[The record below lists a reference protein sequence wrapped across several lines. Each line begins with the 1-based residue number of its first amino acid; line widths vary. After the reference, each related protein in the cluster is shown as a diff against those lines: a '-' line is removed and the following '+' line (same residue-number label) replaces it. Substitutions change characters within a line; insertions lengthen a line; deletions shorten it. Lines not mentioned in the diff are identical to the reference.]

1 MILIR
6 NLVLI
11 SVCCRL
17 LPAQTVST
25 SQFNIQRTAATTNE
39 TTLTQSNVSNL
50 HLQGSFAVDGA
61 VYAQPLIIDGVNIG
75 GATRVLIV
83 ATVWDGNATADGGS
97 LYAFDADKP
106 GTSPIWHVNLVTPP
120 TTGDGCLATPVVD
133 TGNAIVYAVCQ
144 DAAYRMWLYALNLAD
159 GSTYQAANQITCTY
173 SGVTMMDHVEGVRT
187 GLLLYGGQIYFGA
200 SAVLT
205 GDEVTDG
212 SRGWVFEY
220 NAATLAQTNCMTVV
234 PHLVSGIGGAGIWQA
249 GVGFAVDSG
258 GSIRFGT
265 GNGVWNGPV
274 GDYGESIMKLSANL
288 SVLDYFTPADWAT
301 LNSGDTDQDAGGIMV
316 AGSHLFQWGKSGI
329 LWVDPAGGLNGSGG
343 SAAQSWDT
351 GLSNGRY
358 TSTVI
363 GSMAFGNNVLYLS
376 GSGPNAVGPIKAYTW
391 NGSTF
396 NTTPA
401 AISANTY
408 SRPGARLSYSSNGS
422 IASTELLW
430 AITAAGPVIS
440 YTVPGT
446 LRVFNASTLSELWNS
461 DSSSGNAMGFA
472 SKFVQPTI
480 ADGKIYAATSSK
492 AVVVYGLLA
501 TPTVTFTG
509 APASAPYNSTFTVSS
524 STNASTTAVI
534 TASGA
539 CSISGNTVTMTSGT
553 GTCTL
558 TATWAADSNYTST
571 TATQSTTASK
581 IAPTVTF
588 TGAPASAPDN
598 SIFTVSSS
606 TNASTTAVITA
617 SGACSISGNRVTM
630 TSGTGTCTLTA
641 TWAADSNYTSATATQ
656 STTASGSSSAPWPN
670 GYSYQATFTVAA
682 GQVPSAQTNFPA
694 LISGTFTDFATTANG
709 GRISNTCTQTVGN
722 NLTSVPCDLI
732 FTSDAAGTMLL
743 NWEFETWTPA
753 TGAVNLWVNVPN
765 LSNGTVIYAWYGQPS
780 VTTPQTTP
788 SATWS
793 SNFMAVYHLKE
804 NPAGAAPQMNDSTA
818 NANHATMNG
827 AVQASQQQPGEID
840 GSVNFEGNTW
850 ASIANP
856 ANFSFERTDSFSLS
870 GWFKLASNAVGT
882 LFSKF
887 PAVPSAGWLLLQQP
901 SASDPTLGLWLF
913 GSSQSS
919 WAWGETPPVTMGA
932 WHYVVATYS
941 GTSTVAGMRIYVD
954 GVNQLLAIRGNTLTS
969 SMVNTLAPAING
981 RAGPNQM
988 STASMDEL
996 RVSTKGVVF
1005 SPAWVT
1011 ASYNNQSKPGTFFT
1025 VVTGLTNR
1033 RSRQKGCAG
1042 G

>member
-1 MILIR
+1 
-6 NLVLI
+6 
-11 SVCCRL
+11 
-17 LPAQTVST
+17 
-25 SQFNIQRTAATTNE
+25 
-39 TTLTQSNVSNL
+39 
-50 HLQGSFAVDGA
+50 
-61 VYAQPLIIDGVNIG
+61 
-75 GATRVLIV
+75 
-83 ATVWDGNATADGGS
+83 
-97 LYAFDADKP
+97 
-106 GTSPIWHVNLVTPP
+106 
-120 TTGDGCLATPVVD
+120 
-133 TGNAIVYAVCQ
+133 
-144 DAAYRMWLYALNLAD
+144 
-159 GSTYQAANQITCTY
+159 
-173 SGVTMMDHVEGVRT
+173 
-187 GLLLYGGQIYFGA
+187 
-200 SAVLT
+200 
-205 GDEVTDG
+205 
-212 SRGWVFEY
+212 
-220 NAATLAQTNCMTVV
+220 
-234 PHLVSGIGGAGIWQA
+234 
-249 GVGFAVDSG
+249 
-258 GSIRFGT
+258 
-265 GNGVWNGPV
+265 
-274 GDYGESIMKLSANL
+274 
-288 SVLDYFTPADWAT
+288 
-301 LNSGDTDQDAGGIMV
+301 
-316 AGSHLFQWGKSGI
+316 
-329 LWVDPAGGLNGSGG
+329 
-343 SAAQSWDT
+343 
-351 GLSNGRY
+351 
-358 TSTVI
+358 
-363 GSMAFGNNVLYLS
+363 
-376 GSGPNAVGPIKAYTW
+376 
-391 NGSTF
+391 
-396 NTTPA
+396 
-401 AISANTY
+401 
-408 SRPGARLSYSSNGS
+408 
-422 IASTELLW
+422 
-430 AITAAGPVIS
+430 
-440 YTVPGT
+440 
-446 LRVFNASTLSELWNS
+446 
-461 DSSSGNAMGFA
+461 
-472 SKFVQPTI
+472 
-480 ADGKIYAATSSK
+480 
-492 AVVVYGLLA
+492 
-501 TPTVTFTG
+501 
-509 APASAPYNSTFTVSS
+509 
-524 STNASTTAVI
+524 
-534 TASGA
+534 
-539 CSISGNTVTMTSGT
+539 MTSGT

-558 TATWAADSNYTST
+558 TATWAADSDYTSA

-581 IAPTVTF
+581 IAPTATF
-588 TGAPASAPDN
+588 TGAPASAPYN
-598 SIFTVSSS
+598 STFTVSSS

-1025 VVTGLTNR
+1025 VVTGLTN
-1033 RSRQKGCAG
+1033 
-1042 G
+1042 